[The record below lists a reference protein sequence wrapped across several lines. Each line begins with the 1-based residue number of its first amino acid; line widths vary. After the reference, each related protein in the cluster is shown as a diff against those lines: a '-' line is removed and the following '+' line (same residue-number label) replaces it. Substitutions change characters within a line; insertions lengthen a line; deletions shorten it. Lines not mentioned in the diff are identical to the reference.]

1 MADFWKIDEHHIG
14 EFVLCMITDSHGD
27 GVAFNEKP
35 FMGFSV
41 LEMIGYVHGREDD
54 VVEDD
59 ARSGCF

>member
-1 MADFWKIDEHHIG
+1 
-14 EFVLCMITDSHGD
+14 MITDSHGD